1 MKSSW
6 LVSWIG
12 NTDLRCSLGE
22 EGDRLGPV
30 ASALAARR
38 FDRVWLLTSYAHDKS
53 DAYCRWLEKKT
64 VCAPEL
70 IEVGLANPTD
80 YAEIYQKVSH
90 ELQILKLPNE
100 AIQLTFHLSP
110 GTPAMAAIWIMLAK
124 TRFPASLIQTS
135 IESGL
140 QDVNFPFNLAADF
153 LPEYLQASDNSMRRL
168 AEQAHFQRIV
178 YQSDTMHRQ
187 VLLAQK
193 MALFDVPV
201 LILGESGT
209 GKELFADA
217 MHRASRRAD
226 KPMIAVNC
234 GAIPKE
240 LANAELFG
248 HKKGAFTGADVE
260 RKGHFREA
268 DGGTLFL
275 DEIGELPADTQV
287 KLLRV
292 LQTGEVTPVGQS
304 TPVKVN
310 VRIFAATHRDLQADV
325 EAGMFRED
333 LFHRLAVGLLDLPP
347 LRDRDADISL
357 LIDHFLDVI
366 NQEMAAQ
373 PGNQHKNISVE
384 ARKLLS
390 RQPWPGNVRQ
400 LYHTLVRAAIWADH
414 ETLDE
419 ADIQAALLRRASKT
433 DGILGR
439 DVSQGIDINEVLS
452 EVARHYLP
460 RALAITA
467 GNKTRAAE
475 LLGLSNYQTLNNWLQ
490 RYGIENEE

>member
-1 MKSSW
+1 MTCSW

-38 FDRVWLLTSYAHDKS
+38 FDRVWLLTSYSHDKS
-53 DAYCRWLEKKT
+53 DAYCHWLEEKT
-64 VCAPEL
+64 GCAPEL

-90 ELQILKLPNE
+90 ELQALKLPNE

-325 EAGMFRED
+325 EAGLFRED

-347 LRDRDADISL
+347 LRARGADISL

-373 PGNQHKNISVE
+373 PGNQRKNISVE

-390 RQPWPGNVRQ
+390 CQPWPGNVRQ
-400 LYHTLVRAAIWADH
+400 LYHTLLRAAIWADH
-414 ETLDE
+414 EILDE
-419 ADIQAALLRRASKT
+419 TDIQAALLRRGAKA

-439 DVSQGIDINEVLS
+439 DVAQGIDINEVFS

-475 LLGLSNYQTLNNWLQ
+475 LLGLSNYQTFNNWLQ
-490 RYGIENEE
+490 RYGIENEQ

>member
-1 MKSSW
+1 MTCSW

-38 FDRVWLLTSYAHDKS
+38 FDRVWLLTSYSHDKS
-53 DAYCRWLEKKT
+53 DAYCHWLEEIT
-64 VCAPEL
+64 GCAPEL

-80 YAEIYQKVSH
+80 YAEIYQKVSR
-90 ELQILKLPNE
+90 ELQALKLPNE

-193 MALFDVPV
+193 MAVFDVPV

-310 VRIFAATHRDLQADV
+310 VRIFAATHRDLLADV
-325 EAGMFRED
+325 EAGLFRED
-333 LFHRLAVGLLDLPP
+333 LFHRLAVDLLDLPP
-347 LRDRDADISL
+347 LRERDADISL

-400 LYHTLVRAAIWADH
+400 LYHTLLRAAIWADH

-419 ADIQAALLRRASKT
+419 ADIQTALLRRASKS

-439 DVSQGIDINEVLS
+439 DVSQGIDINELLS

-460 RALAITA
+460 RALAMTA